1 MSPPRGASGIVQT
14 AEPIAFAEL
23 FNLFSKPGLSREAR
37 RDLLEA
43 LLKTPGGPF
52 MKPERRMEDSVRDLA
67 RYVTWQELVKRDKP
81 ANCVNPEEVFQEAML
96 VLIQRCES
104 VREPAS
110 LRSWLWT
117 VMTRVVAK
125 NLAKN
130 RMFREKDDVA
140 FAGLAE
146 RPSPETTDETLGEAS
161 TEAPVHPRVAAVRM
175 AIAGLPPKLRK
186 IVELHGLGEKSHEEA
201 ARELGIKPTTAR
213 VRWHRA
219 RKLLLSKLVVKPQMT
234 G

>member
-1 MSPPRGASGIVQT
+1 MSGFVQT
-14 AEPIAFAEL
+14 AESIAFAEL
-23 FNLFSKPGLSREAR
+23 YNQFSKPGLSREER

-67 RYVTWQELVKRDKP
+67 RYVTWRELGKRDKP
-81 ANCVNPEEVFQEAML
+81 ANCVDPEEVFQEALMAL
-96 VLIQRCES
+96 MQQCES
-104 VREPAS
+104 MREPAS

-117 VMTRVVAK
+117 VMKRVVAK
-125 NLAKN
+125 NLAKS

-140 FAGLAE
+140 FAGLAQ

-161 TEAPVHPRVAAVRM
+161 TEAAVHPRVAAVRA

-186 IVELHGLGEKSHEEA
+186 IVELHGLGEKTHEEA

-213 VRWHRA
+213 VRWLRA
-219 RKLLLSKLVVKPQMT
+219 KRLLLAKLVVKPQMT